1 MSMISLNTAVVTG
14 AGGGLGR
21 AVCLQLARRGARLVI
36 SDVHQ
41 ARCEETA
48 RLVEAAGGQA
58 TPLLVDVSDAAQV
71 EGMADEAERVLGRI
85 DLVVNNAGV
94 AGGGKI
100 GDVSLDDW
108 QWILRIN
115 LWGVI
120 HGCHVF
126 APRLVRQRSGAILN
140 VASLAGIACAPWM
153 GSYNVSKAAVIAL
166 SETLCA
172 EVAADNV
179 RVTVL
184 CPAFFKTN
192 LLETMRVTEPQFRQL
207 AEGAFASSTMTA
219 DEVAGAALRAVERG
233 QLYCLPMREGRLA
246 WRLKRLMPQQ
256 FVRLVASRRLQ
267 RFAEQRAQ
275 LS

>member
-1 MSMISLNTAVVTG
+1 MSISLNTAVVTG

-21 AVCLQLARRGARLVI
+21 ALCLQLAQRGARLIV

-41 ARCEETA
+41 PRCEETA
-48 RLVEAAGGQA
+48 RLVEQAGGQA
-58 TPLLVDVSDAAQV
+58 TPMVVDVTDPGQV
-71 EGMADEAERVLGRI
+71 ERMADEAERVLGRI
-85 DLVVNNAGV
+85 ALVVNNAGV

-100 GDVSLDDW
+100 GDVPLDDW

-126 APRLVRQRSGAILN
+126 APRLVRQRGGAILN

-153 GSYNVSKAAVIAL
+153 ASYNVSKAAVIAL

-172 EVAADNV
+172 EVAGDNV

-192 LLETMRVTEPQFRQL
+192 LLETMRVTEPQFRAL

-219 DEVAGAALRAVERG
+219 DEVASAALRAVERG
-233 QLYCLPMREGRLA
+233 RLYCLPMREGRIA
-246 WRLKRLMPQQ
+246 WRLKRLMPQR
-256 FVRLVASRRLQ
+256 FVRLVGSRRLQ
-267 RFAEQRAQ
+267 RIAEQRAQ